1 MTERKPITCQQFI
14 GALDDYLAGDM
25 SEEQR
30 FVAETHLQGCQSCVA
45 YEESYRRTIQ
55 LEKQLRR
62 DDLRTA
68 LPVELAREI
77 ERQRKV

>member
-14 GALDDYLAGDM
+14 GALDDYVAGEM
-25 SEEQR
+25 SDEQR
-30 FVAETHLQGCQSCVA
+30 FAAEDHLQGCQSCRA
-45 YEESYRRTIQ
+45 YEESYRRTIE